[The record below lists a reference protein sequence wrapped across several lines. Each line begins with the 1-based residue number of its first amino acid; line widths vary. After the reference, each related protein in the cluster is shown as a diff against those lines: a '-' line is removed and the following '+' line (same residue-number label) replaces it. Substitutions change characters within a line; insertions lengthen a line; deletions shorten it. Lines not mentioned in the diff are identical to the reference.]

1 MTAEE
6 LISHLRVVP
15 DFPVKGIQFFDVTTL
30 FKDSRCLAA
39 MLDMLYEEYKDKG
52 ITKIVGVESRGFL
65 LGPALAVKLG
75 AGFVLARKK
84 GKLPADT
91 ISETYTKEYG
101 SDIIEIHRDAISED
115 DVCLLHDDLLATGG
129 TIAAAWRLVEKF
141 HPKKTYLSF
150 IIDITDCP
158 KLPEFPSDVPCH
170 SLVQVQEGNC

>member
-6 LISHLRVVP
+6 LISRLRVVP
-15 DFPVKGIQFFDVTTL
+15 DFPIKGIQFFDVTTL
-30 FKDSRCLAA
+30 FKDRECLSA
-39 MLDMLYEEYKDKG
+39 MVDMLYEEYKDKG

-65 LGPALAVKLG
+65 LGPALAVRLG

-101 SDIIEIHRDAISED
+101 TDIIEIHKDAITGD
-115 DVCLLHDDLLATGG
+115 DVCLIHDDLLATGG

-141 HPKKTYLSF
+141 HPKATLLSF
-150 IIDITDCP
+150 ILDITDCP
-158 KLPEFPSDVPCH
+158 KLPEFPKDVPCH
-170 SLVQVQEGNC
+170 ALVQVQEGNY